1 MMESKCKTVDKSDKT
16 MLKLCVNSRDELF
29 VIDLDKVAYIQA
41 SGNYSRIVYIGGM
54 QLMITLGLSKIE
66 EMIKMTVPKDRRSSF
81 VRLGRSL
88 MVNQAFLSHIN
99 VLKQRL
105 TLCDNQEHQHMLEVP
120 KTLLKAYKD
129 LIRNSF
135 AEELNKK

>member
-1 MMESKCKTVDKSDKT
+1 
-16 MLKLCVNSRDELF
+16 MLKLCINSRDELF
-29 VIDLDKVAYIQA
+29 VLDLDRVAYIQA

-54 QLMITLGLSKIE
+54 QTMITLGLSKLE
-66 EMIKMTVPKDRRSSF
+66 DLIKMTIPKERRSPF

-88 MVNQAFLSHIN
+88 IVNQTFLSHIN

-105 TLCDNQEHQHMLEVP
+105 TLSDNQEHSYVLEVP

-129 LIRNSF
+129 LIRRGF
-135 AEELNKK
+135 AEELSKNK

>member
-1 MMESKCKTVDKSDKT
+1 MCI
-16 MLKLCVNSRDELF
+16 NSRDELF
-29 VIDLDKVAYIQA
+29 VLDLDKVAYIQA

-54 QLMITLGLSKIE
+54 QMMITLGLSKLE
-66 EMIKMTVPKDRRSSF
+66 GMIKMIVPKDRRSPF

-88 MVNQAFLSHIN
+88 LVNQTYLTHIN

-105 TLCDNQEHQHMLEVP
+105 TLSDNQEHSYVLDVP

-129 LIRNSF
+129 LIRKSF
-135 AEELNKK
+135 AERIKNKEE